1 MFDLFIERAQ
11 IADGTGNPVYMANV
25 GIRDGKIAYI
35 GQAPASPGQAT
46 RKLSPEEI
54 LCPGFID
61 SHGHSECYLFHDK
74 NVTPKLRQGVT
85 TEVSGNCGIGFAPV
99 NPAFIAELK
108 DNFKGVAVGLDFP
121 KGWEKMNTFH
131 TFLNEVEG
139 LHTEIHTAFYVAH
152 GALRIAVKGY
162 DSSPLSSGEKA
173 QMHTLLRE
181 AMESGAVGMSTG
193 FVYAPGTYADMEE
206 IMDLCKIVSAYGGVY
221 ATHMRDEGDHVLQ
234 SVEESIE
241 VARRTGVKVL
251 ISHHKVTG
259 VTNAHYIEDIHH
271 LVNNAKTE
279 GLSIY
284 LDQYPYS
291 AGETTLNTVIPYRY
305 LDGGNQKLLKR
316 LEDME
321 LRKEITDAILHNDGT
336 WQNPLDSTGFDGMT
350 VLHTKNHPEC
360 HEKSLLQL
368 SREWGVEPVEVIFR
382 LLKENDGQVNCL
394 LHFMNEADV
403 ETIFRSPLVSVCTDS
418 LLFAN
423 GMPTHPRGYATY
435 PRILGRF
442 VREKQLVS
450 LEEAIRKMSSMP
462 ADIYGM
468 TGKGRIAEGMDADL
482 VVFNRERIIDH
493 GDYQNPYAENEG
505 IEMVIVGGQIV
516 LDHGSFQ
523 ERSAGKV
530 LRMKHGIM
538 RP

>member
-1 MFDLFIERAQ
+1 MFDLFIKQAQ
-11 IADGTGNPVYMANV
+11 IADGTGAPIYTANV
-25 GIRDGKIAYI
+25 GIKEGKIAYI
-35 GQAPASPGQAT
+35 GQNPADT
-46 RKLSPEEI
+46 RQTALQLSPEEV

-74 NVTPKLRQGVT
+74 NVMPKLKQGVT

-99 NPAFIAELK
+99 SPAYTAELK
-108 DNFKGVAVGLDFP
+108 DNFEGVAVGLDFP
-121 KGWEKMNTFH
+121 KSWNQMNTFH
-131 TFLNEVEG
+131 AFLNEVEG

-162 DSSPLSSGEKA
+162 DASPLSSGEKA
-173 QMHTLLRE
+173 QIHTLLHE

-206 IMDLCKIVSAYGGVY
+206 IVELCRIVSAYGGVY

-241 VARRTGVKVL
+241 VARRTGVRVL

-259 VTNAHYIEDIHH
+259 TANAHYIKEIHR
-271 LVNNAKTE
+271 LVNDARAE

-305 LDGGNQKLLKR
+305 LDGGNQKLLER
-316 LEDME
+316 LEDKA
-321 LRKEITDAILHNDGT
+321 LREEISYAILHNDGT

-350 VLHTKNHPEC
+350 VLHTRSHPEC

-368 SREWGVEPVEVIFR
+368 SKEWDIEPVEVIFR
-382 LLKENDGQVNCL
+382 LLKENGGQVNCL

-403 ETIFRSPLVSVCTDS
+403 ENIFCSPLVSVCTDS
-418 LLFAN
+418 LLFGK

-435 PRILGRF
+435 PKILGRF

-468 TGKGRIAEGMDADL
+468 TGKGRIKEGMDADL
-482 VVFNRERIIDH
+482 VVVNRERVIDR

-516 LDHGSFQ
+516 IDHGSFQ
-523 ERSAGKV
+523 QRFAGNV
-530 LRMKHGIM
+530 LRMKNGVCG
-538 RP
+538 